1 MAYRLTHGLFGLA
14 AIGFLASAP
23 VFATLSPWYGGAN
36 VGFTSGVSGFG
47 SATGFGVYGGYRFPH
62 RVWRF
67 KPAIEVGY
75 DHFGSMNEN
84 DLGGTGYTGTLT
96 GHDIAVSAVFTYPVM
111 PRLGAYLRAGL
122 ADTSVT
128 YTLSGNGVY
137 GSVYDSAS
145 ASGINTLFGIGINY
159 RVTRRIGVH
168 AEYRDTGVNSTTG
181 FSSGSISSFLL
192 GATYQF

>member
-14 AIGFLASAP
+14 ALGLLASTPAL
-23 VFATLSPWYGGAN
+23 AMQSPWYGGVN
-36 VGFTSGVSGFG
+36 VGFNSGFSGFG
-47 SATGFGVYGGYRFPH
+47 SSTGFGIYGGYRFPQ

-84 DLGGTGYTGTLT
+84 GLGGTGYTGTLT

-122 ADTSVT
+122 ADTSIT
-128 YTLSGNGVY
+128 YTLSGNGFY
-137 GSVYDSAS
+137 GSAS
-145 ASGINTLFGIGINY
+145 GSGINTLFGIGINY

-168 AEYRDTGVNSTTG
+168 AEYRDTGSNSVSG
-181 FSSGSISSFLL
+181 LSSGSISSFLL
-192 GATYQF
+192 GATYRF